1 MTTRLS
7 TRDNSVGFS
16 NNEPQLYDDAGL
28 HDWADDSL
36 LGIERKVKSIINEIF
51 SRLNPMMR
59 ELSMKRI
66 ATSIVSG
73 DSRF

>member
-1 MTTRLS
+1 
-7 TRDNSVGFS
+7 
-16 NNEPQLYDDAGL
+16 LYDDAGL
-28 HDWADDSL
+28 HDRADDSL
-36 LGIERKVKSIINEIF
+36 LGIERKVKSVINEIF
-51 SRLNPMMR
+51 NRLNPTMR